1 MANNSNGGFPGHDE
15 GSNAPAPNAPST
27 VFTGSGST
35 FAPLQ
40 GGVTGGTT
48 SKNSLGTTGKPE
60 GGE

>member
-1 MANNSNGGFPGHDE
+1 MAITSNSGAYPGHDE
-15 GSNAPAPNAPST
+15 GSNGPAPNAPAT
-27 VFTGSGST
+27 VLTGGST

-48 SKNSLGTTGKPE
+48 SKNNLGTTGKPE